1 MKESFN
7 KYYNFIVVLLI
18 ALIAIAFFDRGLAL
32 GLIVLALL
40 MIITFFL
47 LSKLGLK
54 DKTLFR
60 LLIIALIIHLG
71 AVLFIYYFDF
81 QPFSE
86 GTGGYKNCHIIAT
99 EISENFK
106 QGNFSFE
113 GVPHYE
119 NERYPYR
126 YYGLIIGVLY
136 TITVPEMVIGQIFGV
151 WLAILAIIFVYLIVK
166 ELGVSKKWAFIIGL
180 MANFYPSYLFYSS
193 LLLKDGLIVTLALMN
208 IFLCLRLIKNFSW
221 KKFIVFYLGLGLLI
235 HFRIYI
241 GYALFFAFIVSW
253 ILLSK
258 LNPLKK
264 KVIYGIIIVIL
275 LGFLP
280 EISIDQGFYGIK
292 TFKSFFNPE
301 TLVYYQQEAYFPSS
315 FRPGEAD
322 SISEPLAEEIK
333 TKPEEIKGYDSSWP
347 KPKEEI
353 KGYDSSWPKEE
364 ISFEEK
370 PYRYLLNEFK
380 YFIYISFGPLPWQL
394 KKPIHYFALLEM
406 IPWYILF
413 LFIIKG
419 IYQSI
424 KNRNKLVFPLIL
436 FSLMVLVSIS
446 IFVNNFGIITR
457 IRVPAFIVLLS
468 LIPLGYTK
476 YKNKELSSP
485 RVEAG
490 SFDQDYE

>member
-1 MKESFN
+1 MKELFN
-7 KYYNFIVVLLI
+7 KYYNLIVVVLI
-18 ALIAIAFFDRGLAL
+18 ALIAIAFFDRALVL
-32 GLIVLALL
+32 GLIVLSFL
-40 MIITFFL
+40 MLITFFV
-47 LSKLGLK
+47 LSKLGLRN
-54 DKTLFR
+54 KTLFR
-60 LLIIALIIHLG
+60 LLIIVLIIHLG

-81 QPFSE
+81 QPFSG

-113 GVPHYE
+113 GVSHYE
-119 NERYPYR
+119 NGRYPYR
-126 YYGLIIGVLY
+126 YYALVIGVLY
-136 TITVPEMVIGQIFGV
+136 TITMPEMIIGQIFGV

-166 ELGVSKKWAFIIGL
+166 ELGVSRKWAFIIGL
-180 MANFYPSYLFYSS
+180 IVTLYPSYLFYSS
-193 LLLKDGLIVTLALMN
+193 LLLKDGLVTLLSL
-208 IFLCLRLIKNFSW
+208 FGLLLCLRLIKNFSW
-221 KKFIVFYLGLGLLI
+221 KKFIIFYLSLGLLI
-235 HFRIYI
+235 HFRIYV
-241 GYALFFAFIVSW
+241 GYALFFSFIVSW

-258 LNPLKK
+258 LKPLKK

-292 TFKSFFNPE
+292 TFKNFFNPE
-301 TLVYYQQEAYFPSS
+301 ALVYYQQEAYFPSS
-315 FRPGEAD
+315 LISEEISKAE
-322 SISEPLAEEIK
+322 SISEQLAKEKKIK
-333 TKPEEIKGYDSSWP
+333 LGG
-347 KPKEEI
+347 I

-364 ISFEEK
+364 IVFK
-370 PYRYLLNEFK
+370 QRPYKYLSNEFK

-394 KKPIHYFALLEM
+394 KKPIHYLALLEM

-446 IFVNNFGIITR
+446 IFINNFGIITR
-457 IRVPAFIVLLS
+457 IRTPAFIALLS

-476 YKNKELSSP
+476 FKKDHEQAY
-485 RVEAG
+485 
-490 SFDQDYE
+490 

>member
-7 KYYNFIVVLLI
+7 KYYNLIVVLLI
-18 ALIAIAFFDRGLAL
+18 ALIAIAFFDRALAL
-32 GLIVLALL
+32 GLIVLSFL
-40 MIITFFL
+40 MLITFFV

-54 DKTLFR
+54 NKTLIR
-60 LLIIALIIHLG
+60 LLIITLIIHLG

-81 QPFSE
+81 QPFSGE
-86 GTGGYKNCHIIAT
+86 TGGYKNCHIIAT
-99 EISENFK
+99 ELSENFK
-106 QGNFSFE
+106 EGNFSFE

-119 NERYPYR
+119 NGRYPYR
-126 YYGLIIGVLY
+126 YYALVIGVLY
-136 TITVPEMVIGQIFGV
+136 TVTMPEMIIGQIFGI
-151 WLAILAIIFVYLIVK
+151 WLAVLAIIFVYLIVR
-166 ELGVSKKWAFIIGL
+166 ELGVSRKWAFIIGL
-180 MANFYPSYLFYSS
+180 IVNFYPSYLFYSS
-193 LLLKDGLIVTLALMN
+193 LLLKDGLVVTLALMN

-221 KKFIVFYLGLGLLI
+221 KNFIIFYLSLGFLI

-258 LNPLKK
+258 WNPLKK
-264 KVIYGIIIVIL
+264 KIIYGIIIVIL

-301 TLVYYQQEAYFPSS
+301 TLVYYQQEAYFPSDLELEDVS
-315 FRPGEAD
+315 VVG
-322 SISEPLAEEIK
+322 IVSEPLSQETETGLK
-333 TKPEEIKGYDSSWP
+333 K
-347 KPKEEI
+347 I

-364 ISFEEK
+364 IIFKER

-380 YFIYISFGPLPWQL
+380 YFLYISFGPLPWQL

-406 IPWYILF
+406 IPWYLLF

-446 IFVNNFGIITR
+446 IFINNFGIITR
-457 IRVPAFIVLLS
+457 IRVPAFIALLC

-476 YKNKELSSP
+476 YKNKELSS
-485 RVEAG
+485 
-490 SFDQDYE
+490 FDQDYEQGY